1 MPGSRGDKSPDCPDA
16 FCRCC
21 SLFRNVDA
29 ALLDAGLLAG
39 KATEVVKFGATH
51 LAILVDGDRVDER
64 RFDGEDTLHTDVVAH
79 FADGETLLVAVARDT
94 DYHTAI
100 LLDTLFVT
108 LFDAVGHG
116 DGVAGTNSGC
126 FLPVA

>member
-1 MPGSRGDKSPDCPDA
+1 MP
-16 FCRCC
+16 
-21 SLFRNVDA
+21 
-29 ALLDAGLLAG
+29 GLLAG

-108 LFDAVGHG
+108 LFDAVSHG
-116 DGVAGTNSGC
+116 DGVAGTEFGM
-126 FLPVA
+126 FLAGSVSFLDNFD